1 MIIRRKKFSE
11 IQEKSCFVT
20 FSRWMPFWTTFVWTI
35 VYLNYWHDFISCSSN
50 QHITCSFELF
60 FNKFS
65 FVINHE
71 GRSLLNWYRFNTKKI
86 SHEHKIVQMEIEI
99 QFKWTKIFFGS
110 FELFFHLNYFMFT
123 WNISLCLNY
132 INLIVQKN
140 KRTDRQAK
148 FLYRWP
154 NFMNYNKTKLNL

>member
-1 MIIRRKKFSE
+1 MVQINIKVV
-11 IQEKSCFVT
+11 QV
-20 FSRWMPFWTTFVWTI
+20 
-35 VYLNYWHDFISCSSN
+35 N
-50 QHITCSFELF
+50 Q
-60 FNKFS
+60 
-65 FVINHE
+65 
-71 GRSLLNWYRFNTKKI
+71 
-86 SHEHKIVQMEIEI
+86 KIVQMNQKNSLNGIVPTI
-99 QFKWTKIFFGS
+99 FGS